1 MPKMPPPPSRQTVTP
16 PQDKGS
22 IQNNVTEKAL
32 LVNRVAKRLGWVTTD
47 DPDETIKFLS
57 AEAEEMKENV
67 YKYLESLAQLG
78 SNVCHKE
85 NPGCLQ
91 CPMANGCRYHLARSK
106 KSQTQ
111 SQRHGLGFFKRD
123 KSKVV

>member
-1 MPKMPPPPSRQTVTP
+1 M
-16 PQDKGS
+16 
-22 IQNNVTEKAL
+22 
-32 LVNRVAKRLGWVTTD
+32 VNRVAKRLGWVTTD

-78 SNVCHKE
+78 GNFCHKD
-85 NPGCLQ
+85 NPSCLQ
-91 CPMANGCRYHLARSK
+91 CPMANGCRYHSGHSK
-106 KSQTQ
+106 KSHTQ
-111 SQRHGLGFFKRD
+111 PQRHGLGLFKRD